1 MSCRLRSIGGGMSD
15 YETILVEQRDAVT
28 LVTLNRPQALN
39 ALNSQVLADLIHAF
53 SVFDADD
60 SQLCAVLTG
69 SGDKAFAAGADIK
82 EMADKPAAEM
92 YAEDFFSG
100 WTDDFTRAV
109 RKPWIAAV
117 NGFALGGGCEVAM
130 MADFIIASEN
140 AKFGQPEIKLGVLP
154 GMGGSQRLT
163 RAVGK
168 SKAMDMCLTGRM
180 MDAAEAE
187 RGGLVSRVV
196 PHDDMLDEALAAAAA
211 IASMGP
217 LAAIANKE
225 AVDAAFETT
234 LDAGLKYE
242 RRLFQVLA
250 ATEDK
255 AEGMAAFVEKRAAK
269 WTGR

>member
-1 MSCRLRSIGGGMSD
+1 MS
-15 YETILVEQRDAVT
+15 YETILVEQKGAVT
-28 LVTLNRPQALN
+28 LITLNRPQALN
-39 ALNSQVLADLIHAF
+39 ALNSRVLADLIDAF
-53 SVFDADD
+53 GKFEADS

-82 EMADKPAAEM
+82 EMSDKPSAEF

-100 WTDDFTRAV
+100 YASQIVKAV

-117 NGFALGGGCEVAM
+117 NGFALGGGCELAM

-140 AKFGQPEIKLGVLP
+140 AKFGQPEIKLGVAP

-187 RGGLVSRVV
+187 RSGLVSRVV
-196 PHDDMLDEALAAAAA
+196 PADKLMEEVMKAAETIAA
-211 IASMGP
+211 MPP
-217 LAAIANKE
+217 LAAMMNKE
-225 AVDAAFETT
+225 MVNIAFETT
-234 LDAGLKYE
+234 LDAGLLVE
-242 RRLFQVLA
+242 RRMFQVLT

-255 AEGMAAFVEKRAAK
+255 AEGMKAFVEKRPGVWK
-269 WTGR
+269 GR